1 MKLQKKTSKTLRFQ
15 PHPQFPK
22 IVNRNTLL
30 LIRSIVDSLSPNFE
44 TPPHLGFSSTCNP
57 PPPQPP
63 GMFSLQ
69 LFPFF
74 SLYQPPFLFLL
85 LILFLTCK
93 ILSFFT
99 VYFFLILSIYL
110 TMRCLFIFLSL
121 FSSVDWRVL
130 FWTRSLLGLLF
141 RGSWVF
147 GFGWLQSVT
156 LLFLFLIYLLFA
168 FVLYGNWISA
178 FLLLV

>member
-74 SLYQPPFLFLL
+74 SLYQPPILFLL

-130 FWTRSLLGLLF
+130 FLDPIFVGSSFSRIMSLWLWLTPECYSFIFVSDLFTICFRSV
-141 RGSWVF
+141 W
-147 GFGWLQSVT
+147 
-156 LLFLFLIYLLFA
+156 
-168 FVLYGNWISA
+168 
-178 FLLLV
+178 